1 MMVEEKSLLQTSL
14 LELIQSASRVHQC
27 VHQWSHVSI
36 APSPHDTVVR
46 SVDLQ
51 YVETVGPDQRGIIRD
66 AQADSKPH
74 LPKG

>member
-1 MMVEEKSLLQTSL
+1 MMVEEKSLLRTSL
-14 LELIQSASRVHQC
+14 LELIQSASSVH
-27 VHQWSHVSI
+27 HWSHASI
-36 APSPHDTVVR
+36 APSPHDTVVG

-51 YVETVGPDQRGIIRD
+51 YVETAGPDQRGITRD